1 MKKILA
7 IILASLFILTSL
19 ISCGKKQ
26 ENSDGDTNGKTD
38 GVTEE
43 SLVDTE
49 DCNSE
54 TFDSTDSSET
64 EEKVCTHTGGTA
76 TCKDKAV
83 CSLCSA
89 PYGEVNPENHIG
101 TLEWNKTATTH
112 KKEYSCCG
120 AVTVAEAEHKWTDG
134 ICTECGYEDTEYKLY
149 KREGN
154 IIYFGEYPQTL
165 KADTVEI
172 VGTVADARGYYL
184 GSDNAYYAKVV
195 ASPYDDEYSFSTGGA
210 VENGKT
216 YYFKVEPIKWRI
228 LSETSSEAVIFC
240 DSILLNKAYDA
251 SSNVYA
257 ESDISE
263 WLTSVFFATAF
274 REIEKEL
281 IKSVSIDGI
290 DQKVFLLSEEEAFK
304 NNATIKLSTTDYARA
319 NGACMS
325 TSLGKGNGIW
335 WLRNSEKDDDNHVK
349 TVNYTGGASNYELV
363 NTKAFGV
370 VPAIKISL

>member
-1 MKKILA
+1 MKKFLA
-7 IILASLFILTSL
+7 IILASLFILISL

-26 ENSDGDTNGKTD
+26 DLPDDEKIEAP
-38 GVTEE
+38 TEE
-43 SLVDTE
+43 SSVETDETG
-49 DCNSE
+49 SE
-54 TFDSTDSSET
+54 TSKET
-64 EEKVCTHTGGTA
+64 EGGNKECQHTGGTA

-83 CSLCSA
+83 CALCSA
-89 PYGEVNPENHIG
+89 PYGEVNSENHIG

-112 KKEYSCCG
+112 KKVYSCCG

-134 ICTECGYEDTEYKLY
+134 VCSECGYEDAEYKLY

-172 VGTVADARGYYL
+172 VGTTVDARGYYL

-210 VENGKT
+210 VESGKT

-228 LSETSSEAVIFC
+228 LSEDSGEAVIFC
-240 DSILLNKAYDA
+240 DSILVNKAFDA

-274 REIEKEL
+274 RDIEKEL

-304 NNATIKLSTTDYARA
+304 NNATVKLSATDYARA

-335 WLRNSEKDDDNHVK
+335 WLRNPEKDDSNHVK
-349 TVNYTGGASNYELV
+349 TVNYTGGSSNYELV